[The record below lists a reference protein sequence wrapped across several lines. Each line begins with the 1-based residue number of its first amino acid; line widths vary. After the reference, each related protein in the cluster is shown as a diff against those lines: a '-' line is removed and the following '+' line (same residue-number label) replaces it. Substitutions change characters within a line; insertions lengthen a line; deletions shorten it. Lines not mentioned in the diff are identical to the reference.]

1 MYNLKTL
8 KTFFVQT
15 INWISIQQIFSLR
28 ISNTAKY
35 LPLLCI
41 PDIIHN
47 VIPKKYLL
55 FINKVLPPWPSFV
68 KKMYSR
74 VGQFFR
80 MQNNSVW

>member
-47 VIPKKYLL
+47 VIPKK
-55 FINKVLPPWPSFV
+55 IPSFHQQSFATLAIFCKENV
-68 KKMYSR
+68 
-74 VGQFFR
+74 Q
-80 MQNNSVW
+80 